1 MPSSSS
7 ENERTFALMRSMTPE
22 KSAPEPTGM
31 VTGTALAPRR
41 VRMACTVLS
50 KSAPGRS
57 ILFTKASLGTP
68 NCSDWRQTVSDWG
81 STPATAQ
88 KTPTAPSRTLRQRST
103 SMVKSTWPGVSIM
116 LMTLSFQWQ
125 VVQAEVMVMPRSCSS
140 GIKSIV
146 AVPSWTSPMR
156 WIFLV

>member
-1 MPSSSS
+1 
-7 ENERTFALMRSMTPE
+7 MTPE

-81 STPATAQ
+81 STPA
-88 KTPTAPSRTLRQRST
+88 RTLRQRST